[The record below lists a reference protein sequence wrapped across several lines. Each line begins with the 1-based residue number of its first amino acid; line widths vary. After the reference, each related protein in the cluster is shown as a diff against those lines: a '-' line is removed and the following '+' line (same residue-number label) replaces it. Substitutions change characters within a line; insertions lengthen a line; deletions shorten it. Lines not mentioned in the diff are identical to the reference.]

1 MISCNQYD
9 YIEIACTYNFL
20 VLLTMKSGITLE
32 GVALDTGS
40 NEKRE
45 ESIKLEVD
53 GEGTWVVLDQVS
65 RIDVLVENPHFKSVV
80 FD

>member
-1 MISCNQYD
+1 MISCNQHD
-9 YIEIACTYNFL
+9 YIEIACTYRFL
-20 VLLTMKSGITLE
+20 VRITMKSGDSVE
-32 GVALDTGS
+32 GIALDTGF

-65 RIDVLVENPHFKSVV
+65 RLNVLIENPHFKTVV

>member
-20 VLLTMKSGITLE
+20 VLLTMKSGTIIE
-32 GVALDTGS
+32 GIALDTGL

-45 ESIKLEVD
+45 ESIKVEEKGKD
-53 GEGTWVVLDQVS
+53 TWVVLAEVS
-65 RIDVLVENPHFKSVV
+65 RMDVLVENPHFKTVK

>member
-1 MISCNQYD
+1 MITCNQHD
-9 YIEIACTYNFL
+9 YIEIACTYRFL
-20 VLLTMKSGITLE
+20 VRITMKSGDNIE
-32 GVALDTGS
+32 GIALDTGF

-53 GEGTWVVLDQVS
+53 GKGTWVVLEQAS
-65 RIDVLVENPHFKSVV
+65 RLDVLVENPHFKTVS

>member
-20 VLLTMKSGITLE
+20 VLLTMKSGTTIE
-32 GVALDTGS
+32 GIALDTGL

-45 ESIKLEVD
+45 ESIKVEENGKD
-53 GEGTWVVLDQVS
+53 TWVVLAEVS
-65 RIDVLVENPHFKSVV
+65 RMDVLVENPHFKTVK